1 MQECLRMAQDKRRMT
16 IIQYR
21 RERSQMEKEMND
33 LRAQLSSSGRERQA
47 FAAQLRE
54 MELRFQNLKDQF
66 EAKDVENNLNE
77 TEMAEQILQ
86 FEKENEKY
94 KSTNLSL
101 V

>member
-1 MQECLRMAQDKRRMT
+1 MAQDKRRMT